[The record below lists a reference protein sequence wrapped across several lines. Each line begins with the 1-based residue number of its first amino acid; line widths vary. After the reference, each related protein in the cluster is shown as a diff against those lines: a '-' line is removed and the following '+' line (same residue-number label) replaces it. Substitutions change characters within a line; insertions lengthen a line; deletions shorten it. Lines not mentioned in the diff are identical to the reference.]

1 MKNLNAK
8 HALYLILAVVSIFCY
23 VYVNTQQPAIDKN
36 DAVLGNSGY
45 VQTDEFE
52 EDEKVTPFID
62 IRLIQK
68 AVETGKN
75 LIPTN

>member
-23 VYVNTQQPAIDKN
+23 VYVNTQQPAVDKN
-36 DAVLGNSGY
+36 ETVLGNSGY
-45 VQTDEFE
+45 IQSDEY
-52 EDEKVTPFID
+52 DDGEKVTPFVD